1 MYKIS
6 EELHAR
12 TTLHNHTQKQ
22 AENCGR
28 ALTCCVEPCFL
39 LVAVVVVMS
48 LIEGAESER
57 LPPAAALDCG
67 VMEEDGMSPTS
78 RALPLTLMC
87 GCPSAAMLRIRR
99 PL

>member
-1 MYKIS
+1 M
-6 EELHAR
+6 
-12 TTLHNHTQKQ
+12 
-22 AENCGR
+22 
-28 ALTCCVEPCFL
+28 EPCFL

-57 LPPAAALDCG
+57 LPPAEALDCG

-78 RALPLTLMC
+78 RALPSTLMC
-87 GCPSAAMLRIRR
+87 GCPSAAMLRMRR

>member
-1 MYKIS
+1 MTTHS
-6 EELHAR
+6 RDLVFNTHAE
-12 TTLHNHTQKQ
+12 TEKL
-22 AENCGR
+22 CDC

-78 RALPLTLMC
+78 RALPSTLMC